1 MRMILKP
8 RSTYVVAEAVT
19 FFLCF
24 FQSYALNIVI
34 PGGTGKVGRIL
45 SSSLSKS
52 KTPHTVTI
60 LARNAFLASS
70 PSRVSSDFG
79 WLGKSFLESNPN
91 VFIRDWDGG
100 DLLDIVGCDW
110 MGWQED
116 ALKNADIV
124 VNLVG
129 GYTQQRVMAT
139 ERIVRESL
147 SVNPTALQITVSPL
161 EKEMRKYSPGVIE
174 TKLKRLN
181 KCEEMVQVNCL
192 SSVCLRVEMN
202 DARGISDKIM
212 KVIDEYESQ

>member
-1 MRMILKP
+1 MAPLQSISPHAISAL
-8 RSTYVVAEAVT
+8 TLLLI
-19 FFLCF
+19 FFP
-24 FQSYALNIVI
+24 SINALNIVI
-34 PGGTGKVGRIL
+34 PGGTGQVGRLL

-52 KTPHTVTI
+52 STTHKITI

-79 WLGKSFLESNPN
+79 WLGQSFLEKNPA
-91 VFIRDWDGG
+91 VSIRDWDGG

-116 ALKNADIV
+116 ALKDADIV

-129 GYTQQRVMAT
+129 GFTEQRVMAT

-147 SVNPTALQITVSPL
+147 SVNPTAMQVTVSPT
-161 EKEMRKYSPGVIE
+161 EEEMRKYSPGIVGV
-174 TKLKRLN
+174 KLKRLN
-181 KCEEMVQVNCL
+181 TCEEMVKQNCV

-202 DARGISDKIM
+202 DSQSICDKILE
-212 KVIDEYESQ
+212 IIENYEE